1 MSLNLDDFNKLGAL
15 MSNDSD
21 ASRAGKILKL
31 SISLIDEDPEQP
43 RTETNPGFSEESIS
57 ELADTIRERG
67 VKSPIS
73 VRDAGNGRYIINHG
87 ARRYKIGRAH
97 V

>member
-21 ASRAGKILKL
+21 ASPAGKILKL
-31 SISLIDEDPEQP
+31 SINLIDEDPEQP

-57 ELADTIRERG
+57 ELA
-67 VKSPIS
+67 SPSPS
-73 VRDAGNGRYIINHG
+73 VPSRMASFSCVFNDGSS
-87 ARRYKIGRAH
+87 IGTESSFNAIAT